1 MAASLRS
8 GTGALT
14 SIADI
19 LDRRSLH
26 PTQPEVAGPMRPQ
39 ASPDASCLITIG
51 SRASENE
58 TLTETAYLSV
68 NERAVQ

>member
-1 MAASLRS
+1 
-8 GTGALT
+8 
-14 SIADI
+14 
-19 LDRRSLH
+19 
-26 PTQPEVAGPMRPQ
+26 MRPQ